1 MSSFKLTVAVM
12 LLGLAVIVANASAQ
26 GGSAAAKAMKN
37 PVKATP
43 ESIDAGKAAYTKYCR
58 FCHNADAKGN
68 GPLAPKDT
76 HPPDLT
82 DDKWDHG
89 GSDGEIFASIHDG
102 IGPKFD
108 MKAQKEKIAD
118 TDIWNIVN
126 YLRTLGPKK

>member
-1 MSSFKLTVAVM
+1 M
-12 LLGLAVIVANASAQ
+12 LLGLTFIVASASAQ
-26 GGSAAAKAMKN
+26 GGNAAAKAMKN

-68 GPLAPKDT
+68 GPLAPKGT
-76 HPPDLT
+76 NPPDLT
-82 DDKWDHG
+82 DDKWEHG
-89 GSDGEIFASIHDG
+89 GSDGEIFTAIHDG

-108 MKAQKEKIAD
+108 MKAQKEKISD